1 MIISRAI
8 SILAIICIMLCY
20 PGISCAVTLSG
31 KGALQTPTQ
40 GAGTSSASGSTV
52 SRFTTFVK
60 TMDGDTLVTTDNKQY
75 DLSGVTV
82 ITKSD
87 NHTTGSKAV
96 EMVFINGTL
105 NQVIVH

>member
-1 MIISRAI
+1 MHYALLPGYLLCGD
-8 SILAIICIMLCY
+8 SIRERC
-20 PGISCAVTLSG
+20 
-31 KGALQTPTQ
+31 LQTPTQ